1 MGLRGPFV
9 FVKVVFLNPVFVG
22 RKKMSVNLSAPN
34 PAELFPIAGVRIGVT
49 EAGIRKANRKD
60 LTVVLVDKGA
70 SVSGVFTQN
79 RFCAAPVQLCREHL
93 ASGAQVRAMLINT
106 GNANAGTGED
116 GRTRALKTCVALAH
130 HLDISPQE
138 ILPFST
144 GVIMESLPV
153 DRIEAGL
160 AGALADVREDNW
172 LRAAEAIMT
181 TDTVAKAFGT
191 QVMVGGALVNITG
204 ISKGAGMIRPNMATM
219 LGFMATDACVSQTL
233 VHQLATELAE
243 GSFNRVTV
251 DGDTSTNDSF
261 VVIATNK
268 ASHAVIDSL
277 DSADGK
283 ALKAAMLDVA
293 QKLAQAIVRDGEGAT
308 KFIAIKVEG
317 GKTRLECRQV
327 AYAIAHSPLV
337 KTAFFASDPN
347 LGRILAAV
355 GYAGIS
361 DLDQTAIDLYL
372 DDVHVAVQ
380 GGRNPL
386 YREEDG
392 QRVMKQ
398 SEITVRVVLG
408 RGDAADTVWT
418 CDLSHEY
425 VTINAD
431 YRS

>member
-1 MGLRGPFV
+1 MP
-9 FVKVVFLNPVFVG
+9 
-22 RKKMSVNLSAPN
+22 VNLVAPV
-34 PAELFPIAGVRIGVT
+34 AADLRPIAGLRIGVA
-49 EAGIRKANRKD
+49 EAGVRKAHRKD
-60 LTVVLVDKGA
+60 LTVFLLDEGA
-70 SVSGVFTQN
+70 SVAGVFTQN
-79 RFCAAPVQLCREHL
+79 RFCAAPVQVSREHL
-93 ASGAQVRAMLINT
+93 NSGQPIRAMVINT
-106 GNANAGTGED
+106 GNANAGTGAD
-116 GRTRALKTCVALAH
+116 GLARARSTCIALARQ
-130 HLDISPQE
+130 LSVAPEQ

-144 GVIMESLPV
+144 GVIMEPLPT

-160 AGALADVREDNW
+160 PAAIADAQPDHW
-172 LRAAEAIMT
+172 ARAAEGIMT
-181 TDTVAKAFGT
+181 TDTLPKAFSAQT
-191 QVMVGGALVNITG
+191 QVGGATVSITG

-219 LGFMATDACVSQTL
+219 LGFLATDACVAPGVMQ
-233 VHQLATELAE
+233 QLARELAD
-243 GSFNRVTV
+243 GSFNRVTI

-261 VVIATNK
+261 VVVATNK
-268 ASHAVIDSL
+268 AAHAPITAL
-277 DSADGK
+277 DSAEGQ
-283 ALKAAMLDVA
+283 ALKAAMLAVS

-308 KFIAIKVEG
+308 KFITVRVEG
-317 GKTRLECRQV
+317 GKTGDECRKV

-355 GYAGIS
+355 GYAGID
-361 DLDQTAIDLYL
+361 DLDQTGIDLYL

-380 GGRNPL
+380 GGRNPA

-408 RGDAADTVWT
+408 RGPAADTVWT
-418 CDLSHEY
+418 CDFSHEY

>member
-1 MGLRGPFV
+1 
-9 FVKVVFLNPVFVG
+9 
-22 RKKMSVNLSAPN
+22 MSVNLSNPN
-34 PAELFPIAGVRIGVT
+34 PAELFPIAGVRIGVA

-60 LTVVLVDKGA
+60 LTVVLIDAGA

-79 RFCAAPVQLCREHL
+79 RFCAAPVQICRDHL
-93 ASGAQVRAMLINT
+93 AQNSGIRAMLINT

-116 GRTRALKTCVALAH
+116 GRARALHTCQTLAA
-130 HLDISPQE
+130 HLHIQATQV
-138 ILPFST
+138 LPFST
-144 GVIMESLPV
+144 GVIMETLPI
-153 DRIEAGL
+153 DRLEAGL
-160 AGALADVREDNW
+160 PAALAAAKPDQW
-172 LRAAEAIMT
+172 LDAAQAIMT
-181 TDTVAKAFGT
+181 TDTVAKAFGA
-191 QVMVGGALVNITG
+191 QVQIDGATISITG

-219 LGFMATDACVSQTL
+219 LGFMATDACVSQA
-233 VHQLATELAE
+233 VMKQLATELAE

-261 VVIATNK
+261 VVIASNQAK
-268 ASHAVIDSL
+268 HAPITSL
-277 DSADGK
+277 DSAAGQ
-283 ALKAAMLDVA
+283 ALKQAMLSVA

-308 KFIAIKVEG
+308 KFISIKVEG
-317 GKTRLECRQV
+317 GKTQAECRQV

-355 GYAGIS
+355 GYAGIA
-361 DLDQTAIDLYL
+361 DLDQTGIELYL
-372 DDVHVAVQ
+372 DDVHVASQ
-380 GGRNPL
+380 GGRNPD

-398 SEITVRVVLG
+398 AEITVRVALG

-418 CDLSHEY
+418 CDLSHDY
-425 VTINAD
+425 VSINAD

>member
-1 MGLRGPFV
+1 
-9 FVKVVFLNPVFVG
+9 
-22 RKKMSVNLSAPN
+22 MSVNLKAPN
-34 PAELFPIAGVRIGVT
+34 PAELHAVAGLRIGVT
-49 EAGIRKANRKD
+49 EAGIRKPNRKD
-60 LTVVLVDKGA
+60 LSVVLIEPGA
-70 SVSGVFTQN
+70 SVAGVFTQN
-79 RFCAAPVQLCREHL
+79 RFCAAPVQICREHL
-93 ASGAQVRAMLINT
+93 ASGQGIRALLINT
-106 GNANAGTGED
+106 GNANAGTGAD
-116 GRTRALKTCVALAH
+116 GRQRALTACVALAGK
-130 HLDISPQE
+130 LGVAPEQ

-153 DRIEAGL
+153 ERVVAGL
-160 AGALADVREDNW
+160 DAALADANEANW
-172 LRAAEAIMT
+172 LRAAEGIMT

-191 QVMVGGALVNITG
+191 QVVIGGATVSITG

-219 LGFMATDACVSQTL
+219 LGFMATDACVSPA
-233 VHQLATELAE
+233 VMHALALALAE

-268 ASHAVIDSL
+268 AAHAPIDSL
-277 DSADGK
+277 DSAEGL

-293 QKLAQAIVRDGEGAT
+293 RELAQAIVRDGEGAT
-308 KFIAIKVEG
+308 KFIAIQVEG
-317 GKTRLECRQV
+317 GKTSAECRQV

-355 GYAGIS
+355 GYAGIE
-361 DLDQTAIDLYL
+361 DLDQSGIDLYL
-372 DDVHVAVQ
+372 DDVHVAIQ
-380 GGRNPL
+380 GGRHPQ

-408 RGDAADTVWT
+408 RGQASDTVWT

>member
-1 MGLRGPFV
+1 
-9 FVKVVFLNPVFVG
+9 
-22 RKKMSVNLSAPN
+22 MSVNLKAPN
-34 PAELFPIAGVRIGVT
+34 PAELHAVAGLRIGVT
-49 EAGIRKANRKD
+49 EAGIRKPNRKD
-60 LTVVLVDKGA
+60 LSVVLIEPGA
-70 SVSGVFTQN
+70 SVAGVFTQN
-79 RFCAAPVQLCREHL
+79 RFCAAPVQICREHL
-93 ASGAQVRAMLINT
+93 ASGQDIRALLINT
-106 GNANAGTGED
+106 GNANAGTGAD
-116 GRTRALKTCVALAH
+116 GRQRALTACVALAGK
-130 HLDISPQE
+130 LGVAPEQ

-153 DRIEAGL
+153 ERVVAGL
-160 AGALADVREDNW
+160 DAALADANETNW
-172 LRAAEAIMT
+172 LRAAEGIMT

-191 QVMVGGALVNITG
+191 QVVIGGATVSITG

-219 LGFMATDACVSQTL
+219 LGFMATDACVSPAVMQA
-233 VHQLATELAE
+233 LALALAE

-268 ASHAVIDSL
+268 AAHAPIDSL
-277 DSADGK
+277 DSAEGR
-283 ALKAAMLDVA
+283 ALKAAMLDVSR
-293 QKLAQAIVRDGEGAT
+293 KLAQAIVRDGEGAT
-308 KFIAIKVEG
+308 KFIAIQVEG
-317 GKTRLECRQV
+317 GKTSAECRQV

-355 GYAGIS
+355 GYAGIE
-361 DLDQTAIDLYL
+361 DLDQSGIDLYL
-372 DDVHVAVQ
+372 DDVHVAIQ
-380 GGRNPL
+380 GGRHPQ

-398 SEITVRVVLG
+398 SEITVRVALG
-408 RGDAADTVWT
+408 RGQAVDTVWT